1 MLESRAKRVGTLADA
16 PTARDLGFAIGSVMA
31 TGRRQDDQ
39 WGDEACLD
47 LSAELTRV
55 MEEGSLPCELIGD

>member
-1 MLESRAKRVGTLADA
+1 MLESRAKRVETLADA

-31 TGRRQDDQ
+31 TGRSRGHQ
-39 WGDEACLD
+39 WGDEAYLD

-55 MEEGSLPCELIGD
+55 MEEGSLPCD